1 MAKTLPGVP
10 ALPQMLLVMVH
21 PAAETCLSW
30 TPKMRQVD
38 EVEPWPLES
47 ADSAGAGHE
56 ADTAE
61 AQRGIQ
67 GEGGAGG
74 NQGRPDRR
82 RAGGAFRGPPEPDP
96 QLEEA
101 TVGRCGERFRGQRV
115 GGGSPQ

>member
-1 MAKTLPGVP
+1 MR
-10 ALPQMLLVMVH
+10 
-21 PAAETCLSW
+21 W

-38 EVEPWPLES
+38 KVGALPLES

-74 NQGRPDRR
+74 NQGRPDGR
-82 RAGGAFRGPPEPDP
+82 RAGGAFRGSPEPDP

-101 TVGRCGERFRGQRV
+101 TAGRCGNRLPGWFFGR
-115 GGGSPQ
+115 SPPVPAAASGPAP